1 MFTGAIPLPGFIT
14 LTQVPIYTVTS
25 SSVHMSIRTRLILIF
40 SICLLLASGSISL
53 IVFFSARES
62 AQDDFH
68 ALVQDSECAAA

>member
-1 MFTGAIPLPGFIT
+1 
-14 LTQVPIYTVTS
+14 
-25 SSVHMSIRTRLILIF
+25 MSIRTRLILIF
-40 SICLLLASGSISL
+40 STCLLLASGSISL